1 MHAIVTDAH
10 LRNAVA
16 GIRGLGRAGVEVTAL
31 GPGRA
36 AAGLWSRYAAERET
50 GPDPASDPQGFA
62 DALARVAAR
71 HSAVAVYPGQE
82 TTIEA
87 IVLVRPELPGGAQPD
102 PGALEQLREKR
113 GLPRLA
119 AEHGIRTPTTLF
131 EGSLAELLEA
141 DVPLPWVVKP
151 AGPVG
156 GLPTARVVES
166 RADLEELTSELP
178 STERVL
184 VQERLSGQLVSLA
197 LVVDRDGRV
206 VARFQE
212 EALRTWPPEAGS
224 FALTISVAPDDE
236 LLERSRSL
244 LAATGYWGLAQL
256 DYVATAGSPI
266 LLDVNPRYYACMPLA
281 LACGVNLPAA
291 WHAAAEGRPADAPTE
306 YPLGRAYRWLEGDLY
321 AARHGDLRALLRR
334 GPRASAGAMWASDD
348 PLPSAALAV
357 GFATLP
363 IRNRLRRRGRVG

>member
-1 MHAIVTDAH
+1 
-10 LRNAVA
+10 
-16 GIRGLGRAGVEVTAL
+16 
-31 GPGRA
+31 
-36 AAGLWSRYAAERET
+36 
-50 GPDPASDPQGFA
+50 
-62 DALARVAAR
+62 
-71 HSAVAVYPGQE
+71 PGQE

-113 GLPRLA
+113 GLPGLA

-224 FALTISVAPDDE
+224 FTLTVSVAPEEE
-236 LLERSRSL
+236 LVERSRAM

-256 DYVATAGSPI
+256 DYVASGESPI
-266 LLDVNPRYYACMPLA
+266 L
-281 LACGVNLPAA
+281 
-291 WHAAAEGRPADAPTE
+291 
-306 YPLGRAYRWLEGDLY
+306 
-321 AARHGDLRALLRR
+321 
-334 GPRASAGAMWASDD
+334 
-348 PLPSAALAV
+348 
-357 GFATLP
+357 
-363 IRNRLRRRGRVG
+363 